1 MVLSGDLHAIPAAL
15 SGGQTKRN
23 GTMSEK
29 RERKGKEGGAAV
41 ARRDTTNVFALS
53 YRVLNIL
60 TIELERLVVDTGAR
74 CALVIDR
81 TGCIMASAGEFGSLN
96 PSSLGATAAATVAAL
111 NSMVARASSPEVSVD
126 FYGADVDRIHF
137 VVLEERLVLCL
148 IHSRK
153 IASGNIRTASRSFV
167 DSVATAIA
175 EDRRHKPDKKEREVV
190 KSVQYIE
197 SKLDELFQDYVP
209 PPDDD

>member
-1 MVLSGDLHAIPAAL
+1 
-15 SGGQTKRN
+15 
-23 GTMSEK
+23 MSK
-29 RERKGKEGGAAV
+29 ARDKAGGAGLS
-41 ARRDTTNVFALS
+41 DTNVGRKKDNHASTTGGVYALS
-53 YRVLNIL
+53 YRVLDIL
-60 TIELERLVVDTGAR
+60 TIELERLVVDTNAR

-96 PSSLGATAAATVAAL
+96 SSSLGATAAATIAAL
-111 NSMVARASSPEVSVD
+111 NSMVSRASSPEVSVD

-148 IHSRK
+148 IHSRNV
-153 IASGNIRTASRSFV
+153 APANVRTASRAFV
-167 DSVATAIA
+167 DAVATVIG
-175 EDRRHKPDKKEREVV
+175 EERNRKPDRKEKNVV

-209 PPDDD
+209 PREDDFEL